1 MIHDDFKFLYSDTLK
16 AHMALET
23 KLEDLRAR
31 LNSQT
36 TIIDQADADYAIS
49 KISELMDDSAKKIR
63 ALLTLSE
70 QLLTIR
76 WVMSDCSGPIRTQHV
91 TTSPKMTDMPKI
103 PSKKSSPE
111 AYAKFMSE
119 LGVPD
124 TLVDSEAV
132 RPHWP
137 GLCDYIE
144 CFAEKG
150 EPLPESLK
158 NVDSYPVFKCTRRKK
173 KGVLEH

>member
-16 AHMALET
+16 AHMALEA

-76 WVMSDCSGPIRTQHV
+76 WVMSDCSEPIRTHYV
-91 TTSPKMTDMPKI
+91 TSSPKMTDMPKI

-111 AYAKFMSE
+111 AYAAFMAE

-124 TLVDSEAV
+124 TLVESEAV
-132 RPHWP
+132 NPHWP
-137 GLCDYIE
+137 GLCAYIE
-144 CFAEKG
+144 SLAEKG
-150 EPLPESLK
+150 EPLPASLK
-158 NVDSYPVFKCTRRKK
+158 NVDTYPVFSCTRRKK